1 MNLLSASYSQHLFQ
15 AVNGFWLWPASW
27 SLNTKKTLAT
37 KSFFKDFG
45 NKVFFVAKITLPI
58 EAEFSSCFAAIL
70 FCCEAP
76 ETLCGLKKHS
86 PVSPAPIKPKVNTNK
101 KLFYSLSIL
110 LLHRLFNISM
120 SPCCKYCPD
129 GGQPLL
135 MLKKKKERWS
145 FNSHADFF
153 MAGLCTVQACLL
165 RRLKLFSPREGCNL
179 LQFRG
184 RTFQLKSFHQ

>member
-1 MNLLSASYSQHLFQ
+1 MKPTRDWWTCSLLHIHNTCSRLWMDFGSGQQ
-15 AVNGFWLWPASW
+15 AGHS
-27 SLNTKKTLAT
+27 TQKKTLAT

-45 NKVFFVAKITLPI
+45 KKVFFVAKITLPI

-76 ETLCGLKKHS
+76 ETLCGLKKLS
-86 PVSPAPIKPKVNTNK
+86 SVSPPIKPKVNTNK

-145 FNSHADFF
+145 FNIHADFF

-165 RRLKLFSPREGCNL
+165 RRLKLFSPREGMQPL
-179 LQFRG
+179 AV
-184 RTFQLKSFHQ
+184 